1 MLLLSTDWGHVWMV
15 TLLGFMIVICLLLML
30 ILVLML
36 FGKLMSEKKPE
47 ETKKWDAPAPVA
59 PSPFS
64 KQTPESDDTMAAI
77 AMALAQAQ
85 GEDKAAIAMA
95 LHLYYNHGVHD
106 IQTTRLTMQGHATAW
121 NAKSFSLNNIG
132 F

>member
-1 MLLLSTDWGHVWMV
+1 MV
-15 TLLGFMIVICLLLML
+15 TLLGFMIVICLLLVL
-30 ILVLML
+30 ILVLIL

-47 ETKKWDAPAPVA
+47 SSDKWDAPAPVA

-64 KQTPESDDTMAAI
+64 KQQSEDEGTVAAI

-95 LHLYYNHGVHD
+95 LHLYYNGGVHD
-106 IQTTRLTMQGHATAW
+106 IQTTRLTMQGKATAW
-121 NAKSFSLNNIG
+121 NAKSFGMNNIG